1 MKGVVVDLCAPA
13 RRGTQLSLVPHVAA
27 VLTLVLIISVH
38 VRKLL
43 RNMFVSIHLLSVF
56 KTRSTGGCLFTSIH
70 SRFLAFNSRTPERY
84 RPLLAWLHD
93 RVRADG

>member
-1 MKGVVVDLCAPA
+1 MPFLLRICKKQDVKGMAVDLCVPA

-27 VLTLVLIISVH
+27 VLTLVLVISVH

-56 KTRSTGGCLFTSIH
+56 KTKSPRGYLFTSIH
-70 SRFLAFNSRTPERY
+70 SRFFSFNSRTPER
-84 RPLLAWLHD
+84 
-93 RVRADG
+93 